1 MTVIE
6 VDQLSFRYP
15 QAKRDAIH
23 DIHFTVE
30 KGEFLGVIG
39 ASDAGKSTLCH
50 ALVGLIPHYF
60 LGQMTG
66 EVMLAGKS
74 LKQQALATI
83 SQQVGLVFQDPYNQ
97 LSYTT
102 NTVAEE
108 LAYGLENR
116 GISRDEMRKR
126 ITDVARKMGLEDVLD
141 RSPLSLSGGQVQRVA
156 FGCALILQPDVLVL
170 DECTSQLDPAGTD
183 TIFRIVKRLNDM
195 GVTVIM
201 VDNNM
206 ERVAEYA
213 DRVLLLN
220 AGNQIACGTSQEVFS
235 RPDILSYGV
244 EPPECLSLTQA
255 MVAQNLLATSQ
266 VGMSETVDALRRQ
279 LDDQS

>member
-6 VDQLSFRYP
+6 VNHLSFRYP
-15 QAKRDAIH
+15 QTDRDAIH
-23 DIHFTVE
+23 ELNFEVK
-30 KGEFLGVIG
+30 KGEFLCVVG
-39 ASDAGKSTLCH
+39 ASGAGKSTLCH

-60 LGQMTG
+60 LGRLSG
-66 EVMLAGKS
+66 EVNLIDRSLNQSTLAE
-74 LKQQALATI
+74 I
-83 SQQVGLVFQDPYNQ
+83 SQQIGLVFQDPYNQ

-102 NTVAEE
+102 GTVEEE

-116 GISRDEMRKR
+116 GISRNEMRQR
-126 ITDVARKMGLEDVLD
+126 IHDVASKIALEDILT

-156 FGCALILQPDVLVL
+156 FGCALILNPSVLVL
-170 DECTSQLDPAGTD
+170 DECTSQLDPEGTQA
-183 TIFRIVKRLNDM
+183 IFQIIKQLNDE

-220 AGNQIACGTSQEVFS
+220 DGHQVILGSAQEVFS
-235 RPDILSYGV
+235 RPNLLKFGV
-244 EPPECLSLTQA
+244 ESPEYLSLTQA
-255 MVAQNLLATSQ
+255 LVNQNLLDGPQ
-266 VGMSETVDALRRQ
+266 VTLKETVDALRRQ
-279 LDDQS
+279 LND

>member
-1 MTVIE
+1 MAVIE
-6 VDQLSFRYP
+6 VKQLSFRYP
-15 QAKRDAIH
+15 KSDRDAIH
-23 DIHFTVE
+23 NVDFTVE
-30 KGEFLGVIG
+30 RGEFLGVIG
-39 ASDAGKSTLCH
+39 ASGAGKSTLCH

-60 LGQMTG
+60 LGQVTG
-66 EVMLAGKS
+66 RVTLAGQS
-74 LKQQALATI
+74 LKQQTLAAI
-83 SQQVGLVFQDPYNQ
+83 SQQIGLVFQDPYNQ

-102 NTVAEE
+102 STVAEE

-116 GISRDEMRKR
+116 GISRTKMRKQ
-126 ITDVARKMGLEDVLD
+126 IADVAEEMDLEDVLN

-183 TIFRIVKRLNDM
+183 TIFQIIKQLNDV

-213 DRVLLLN
+213 DRVLLLD
-220 AGNQIACGTSQEVFS
+220 AGNQVVLGTAQDVFS
-235 RPDILSYGV
+235 RPDILSHGV
-244 EPPECLSLTQA
+244 EPPEYLSLT
-255 MVAQNLLATSQ
+255 
-266 VGMSETVDALRRQ
+266 
-279 LDDQS
+279 